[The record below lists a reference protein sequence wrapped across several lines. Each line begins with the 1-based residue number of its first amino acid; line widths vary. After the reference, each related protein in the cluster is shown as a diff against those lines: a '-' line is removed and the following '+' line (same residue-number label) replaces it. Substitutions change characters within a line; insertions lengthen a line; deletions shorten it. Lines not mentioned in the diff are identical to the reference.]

1 MFKNSQSVLY
11 NGKVDVLSAQK
22 WPGSLNYLSI
32 YAHLSKEYEMQNAE
46 RLNAT
51 FSKVARK

>member
-51 FSKVARK
+51 FSKVDRK